1 LRGSSLLAS
10 DKQVEIT
17 VGNEKVD
24 PYKQDGSKPEAGTG
38 YFKTSWEAS
47 SIQPEMGKVTVYNP
61 NPTVAWGAMYWQYF
75 EQLDKITPAQTPL
88 SLNKKLFREVN
99 TPTGPVIEPIME
111 NSSIKVGDKIV
122 VRVELRTDRDME
134 YIHLKDMRA
143 SAFEPV
149 NVLSGYRWQD
159 GLGYYES
166 TLDASTNFFI
176 SWLPKGT
183 YVFEYKLVATQK
195 GEFSNGITS
204 VQCMYAPEFAA
215 HSEGIRVKVE

>member
-1 LRGSSLLAS
+1 MDR
-10 DKQVEIT
+10 
-17 VGNEKVD
+17 
-24 PYKQDGSKPEAGTG
+24 
-38 YFKTSWEAS
+38 
-47 SIQPEMGKVTVYNP
+47 
-61 NPTVAWGAMYWQYF
+61 
-75 EQLDKITPAQTPL
+75 ITPAQTPL
-88 SLNKKLFREVN
+88 SLSKNLFREVN
-99 TPTGPVIEPIME
+99 TSKGPVLEAVTD
-111 NSSIKVGDKIV
+111 NKALKVGDKVV
-122 VRVELRTDRDME
+122 VRVILKTDRDME

-166 TLDASTNFFI
+166 TRDAATHFFI
-176 SWLPKGT
+176 HYLPKGT
-183 YVFEYKLVATQK
+183 YVFEYKLNATQK